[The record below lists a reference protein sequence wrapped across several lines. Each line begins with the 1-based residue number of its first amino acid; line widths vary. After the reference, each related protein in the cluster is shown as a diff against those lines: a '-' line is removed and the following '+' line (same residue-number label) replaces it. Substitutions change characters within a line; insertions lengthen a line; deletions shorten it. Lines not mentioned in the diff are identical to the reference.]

1 MTIETYNKATKIL
14 EEKKRLEEQMLQLQR
29 RVQIDFVQN
38 VKEYEAILNRLF
50 VLGQEF
56 AAL

>member
-1 MTIETYNKATKIL
+1 MTIEEYNKATEIL
-14 EEKKRLEEQMLQLQR
+14 DEKKQLEDRLQQFRMSVNFAYNIE
-29 RVQIDFVQN
+29 
-38 VKEYEAILNRLF
+38 EYEKVCNRLF

>member
-1 MTIETYNKATKIL
+1 MTIEQYNRATEILNEKKSL
-14 EEKKRLEEQMLQLQR
+14 EEHMCQLR
-29 RVQIDFVQN
+29 MSVNFAYN
-38 VKEYEAILNRLF
+38 TKEYEEVCNRLF